1 MAAGENRFAPL
12 LNEKE
17 VIEPLEN
24 ATPGRKKKATKY
36 GMKIFQGKNLK
47 TLFWQFKHP
56 CKSKQNNAS
65 WDNLHI

>member
-1 MAAGENRFAPL
+1 MAASENRFAPE

-17 VIEPLEN
+17 VNELLEN
-24 ATPGRKKKATKY
+24 ATPGSIKKATEC

-56 CKSKQNNAS
+56 S
-65 WDNLHI
+65 